1 MAYVASDVTES
12 FIAECSELLGNV
24 RKQVSHLKTEPG
36 DEAALKDL
44 LRDLHTIKGNARM
57 LSFSSI
63 EKLAH
68 ALEDIYKAVRD
79 DKVKS
84 TNRLLQLV
92 YYVSDKIDE
101 CLSLIQKH
109 GNDNT
114 DIDLYLTY
122 CDKLVLGEI
131 IDIDAMAM
139 EIKKNHDE
147 NVNPEDED
155 EEEDSDIA
163 NVQSI
168 RIKLGRINEIIGSF
182 DDLLTREFRLK
193 HQLDALREAE
203 ERTGSTEISKIR
215 KQFASDLEALETC
228 IFNVQQQVFDLRML
242 PISMVLRPMEQTI
255 EMESIRLEKNV
266 QCCIPDT
273 DIALD
278 KVILEQLND
287 ILMHLVRNALDHG
300 LETPAE
306 RKAAGKS
313 EQGTISITCK
323 QETKHIELI
332 VADDGRGIDF
342 EKVRKKALALY
353 PEKAEEIKE
362 LAEKELSA
370 YLFMSGFSTKEKVTE
385 LSGRGVGLDVVR
397 TNIERIKGKIRIEST
412 AGQGTSFIL
421 TFPLS
426 LATLQGLFVFS
437 GNQKFMIPSQ
447 HVVDIVY
454 KRNNEYINLQNQN
467 YIPLNGQLV
476 PIFTLSSLLGQES
489 GEVQKYDA
497 DTILITEYLEQ
508 QVGIIVEEVQR
519 YVSLV
524 VKPLPKSFCNF
535 TVLQGIVFDEHYAIV
550 PILHVPD
557 IITRLKSLRGYDIK
571 KYEAKNKKRVYR
583 VLVTDDS
590 ATTRQIEKSILENA
604 GFLVDTAE
612 DGIDGLEQ
620 MKKKQFDLIIS
631 DMEMP
636 RMDGEVFLDN
646 IRRQVNYQRTPV
658 IIVSSVQDEAVHE
671 RFRAAGASAFIVK
684 SDFKRGNLIA
694 TIKDLLNG

>member
-370 YLFMSGFSTKEKVTE
+370 YLFMSGFSTKDKVTE

>member
-454 KRNNEYINLQNQN
+454 KRNDEYINLQNQN

-476 PIFTLSSLLGQES
+476 PMFAVSSLLGQES

-694 TIKDLLNG
+694 TIKD

>member
-454 KRNNEYINLQNQN
+454 KRNDEYINLQNQN

>member
-313 EQGTISITCK
+313 EHGTISITCK

>member
-1 MAYVASDVTES
+1 MAHVASDVTES
-12 FIAECSELLGNV
+12 FIAECSDLLANV
-24 RKQVSHLKTEPG
+24 RKQVSHLKSEPG
-36 DEAALKDL
+36 DEAVLKEL

-57 LSFSSI
+57 LNFSSI
-63 EKLAH
+63 EKLSH

-79 DKVKS
+79 EKIKS
-84 TNRLLQLV
+84 TNRLIQLV
-92 YYVSDKIDE
+92 YYVSDKITE

-114 DIDLYLTY
+114 DIDLYLSY

-131 IDIDAMAM
+131 IDIDAMAA
-139 EIKKNHDE
+139 EIKKSHDDS
-147 NVNPEDED
+147 VNPEEDD
-155 EEEDSDIA
+155 EEEDSNIA

-168 RIKLGRINEIIGSF
+168 RIKLGRINEIIGAF

-203 ERTGSTEISKIR
+203 ERTGTTEISKIR

-242 PISMVLRPMEQTI
+242 PISMVLRPLEQTI
-255 EMESIRLEKNV
+255 EMESMRLEKDIKCN
-266 QCCIPDT
+266 IPET

-300 LETPAE
+300 IETPAE
-306 RKAAGKS
+306 RKAAGKP
-313 EQGTISITCK
+313 EQGNIFITCK
-323 QETKHIELI
+323 QETKHIELV

-353 PEKAEEIKE
+353 PEKADEINE
-362 LAEKELSA
+362 LGEKELSA

-397 TNIERIKGKIRIEST
+397 ANIERIKGKIRIEST
-412 AGQGTSFIL
+412 TGKGTSFIL
-421 TFPLS
+421 TFPVS
-426 LATLQGLFVFS
+426 LATLQGLFVYS
-437 GNQKFMIPSQ
+437 GNQKLMIPSQ
-447 HVVDIVY
+447 HIVDILY
-454 KRNNEYINLQNQN
+454 RKQQDYINLQNQN
-467 YIPLNGQLV
+467 YVQLNGQLI
-476 PIFTLSSLLGQES
+476 PIFTLSSLLSQEV
-489 GEVQKYDA
+489 GESYKHDA
-497 DTILITEYLEQ
+497 DTILIAEYLEQ
-508 QVGIIVEEVQR
+508 QIGIIVDEVQR

-535 TVLQGIVFDEHYAIV
+535 TILQGIVFDEHYAIV
-550 PILHVPD
+550 PILHVPV
-557 IITRLKSLRGYDIK
+557 IITKLKSLRGYDIK

-604 GFLVDTAE
+604 GFLVDTAK

-631 DMEMP
+631 DVEMP
-636 RMDGEVFLDN
+636 RMDGAVFLDN
-646 IRRQVNYQRTPV
+646 IRRQENYRRTPV
-658 IIVSSVQDEAVHE
+658 IMVSSIKDEAVWTQFE
-671 RFRAAGASAFIVK
+671 TAGASAFIVK
-684 SDFKRGNLIA
+684 SDFERGNLIA
-694 TIKDLLNG
+694 TIKELLNG